1 MNPNAQESIT
11 KTNAAPKKLK
21 SNTAIKVRNLL
32 IVLAAIALTV
42 SIFLGLQTETP
53 STTLTEMAKASTP
66 LEVALSNG
74 KPTLLEFYA
83 NWCNSCQAMAKDLK
97 EIKHK
102 YSDRVNFAMLNV
114 DNNKW
119 LPEIL
124 KYRVDGI
131 PHFVFLSNKGEAIA
145 QTIGEAPS
153 QIIEKN
159 LDALMSGKSLPY
171 AQATG
176 QVSSFNV
183 PLTPANSNA
192 TDPRSHGS
200 QVQ

>member
-1 MNPNAQESIT
+1 MNPNTQESIT
-11 KTNAAPKKLK
+11 NSGSEKLT
-21 SNTAIKVRNLL
+21 STTAIKVRNLL
-32 IVLAAIALTV
+32 IVLAGIALSV

-53 STTLTEMAKASTP
+53 STTLTDMAKASTP
-66 LEVALSNG
+66 LEVAVTNG

-83 NWCNSCQAMAKDLK
+83 NWCTSCQAMAKDMK
-97 EIKHK
+97 DIKQK

-131 PHFVFLSNKGEAIA
+131 PHFVFLSDKGDAIA
-145 QTIGEAPS
+145 QTIGEAPR
-153 QIIEKN
+153 QIIQDN
-159 LDALMSGKSLPY
+159 LDALISGKSLPY

-176 QVSSFNV
+176 QVSSFTV
-183 PLTPANSNA
+183 PVKPASA
-192 TDPRSHGS
+192 SSTDPRSHGS